1 MSDRKPTPAELLK
14 RAKEQKERE
23 LRAQSSPS
31 MMPSSS
37 SSQVIPFS
45 SSSAVPPV
53 SSSSSDYGPNTT
65 DTIKSSSTAPE
76 EKKKTDTPQA
86 PKAPPR
92 KSADGGKKDGTKKN
106 PDAGLD
112 IFAGYTPPK
121 REDTSNSDTEPR
133 EDYNLNWVDPAS
145 TRPTAPVNDEH
156 RTVLQAMMGWDDV
169 PYGRRWNHFIEHGF
183 TGMHGEPFKELMQ
196 LVNAENQAGT
206 GNGSTTYGQELRAK
220 EQHRKS
226 IIGQWDKLL
235 SEWNS
240 GRYASGDAYTVNE
253 FFREAERLRNEYAN
267 AGYNPNEL
275 RRPSINAG
283 GFQQGF
289 QKSLQDDRTKLD
301 WLGGWLNDIQQNIAK
316 NPNWLNDPQAQL
328 YFDKL
333 SEYVILN
340 MAQSRG
346 AIADAEKVRAQVEA
360 MPRADRLVYDR
371 FMNMYFNANL
381 VAQMEALAREGDYN
395 AKAYLEDMDNF
406 IGLTDQGKGAYGTI
420 DENGEIILSDRAQH
434 YLNAASLAV
443 RAAMGD
449 SNTPLEVNSAI
460 TSYDNAKDAFQN
472 YVMQNAN
479 VDRKM
484 VWDTALAQ
492 YGIYLDQFNRKLPEL
507 GLLWGWQHKGPALDQ
522 TLGDKLG
529 KWQSMQGVS
538 DVMQNAML
546 GIGHIPKPIDDPTG
560 KRGGKGG
567 GAVSKNS
574 NIPKNAVWDP
584 VRKKY
589 RWKQNGQWRFS
600 K

>member
-1 MSDRKPTPAELLK
+1 M
-14 RAKEQKERE
+14 
-23 LRAQSSPS
+23 
-31 MMPSSS
+31 
-37 SSQVIPFS
+37 V
-45 SSSAVPPV
+45 
-53 SSSSSDYGPNTT
+53 
-65 DTIKSSSTAPE
+65 KSSSTAPE
-76 EKKKTDTPQA
+76 EKKKTETP
-86 PKAPPR
+86 PTSKAPPR
-92 KSADGGKKDGTKKN
+92 NKGNGNKDKTPTGDSSGN
-106 PDAGLD
+106 LD
-112 IFAGYTPPK
+112 LFTGYTPPK
-121 REDTSNSDTEPR
+121 RDDTSTSDGEQR
-133 EDYNLNWVDPAS
+133 EDYNLNWVEPESAQANEPL
-145 TRPTAPVNDEH
+145 TDEH

-206 GNGSTTYGQELRAK
+206 GRNSSTYGQELRAK
-220 EQHRKS
+220 EQHRKA
-226 IIGQWDKLL
+226 ILGQWDKLL

-253 FFREAERLRNEYAN
+253 FFREAERLRNEYAK

-289 QKSLQDDRTKLD
+289 QKALQDDRSKLD
-301 WLGGWLNDIQQNIAK
+301 WLGGWMNDIQQNIAK
-316 NPNWLNDPQAQL
+316 DPNWLNSTQAQM

-346 AIADAEKVRAQVEA
+346 AIADAEKVRAQVAA

-381 VAQMEALAREGDYN
+381 VAQMEALAREGDFN

-406 IGLTDQGKGAYGTI
+406 IGLSEQGKGAYGTI
-420 DENGEIILSDRAQH
+420 DENGQIVVGDRAQH

-449 SNTPLEVNSAI
+449 SDTPLEISSAI

-479 VDRKM
+479 TDRKM
-484 VWDTALAQ
+484 VWNTALSQ
-492 YGIYLDQFNRKLPEL
+492 YGIYNDEFNRKLPQL
-507 GLLWGWQHKGPALDQ
+507 GLLWGWQHKGPAIDE
-522 TLGDKLG
+522 TLGDRLG
-529 KWQSMQGVS
+529 KWQATQGVS
-538 DVMQNAML
+538 DVMENAML
-546 GIGHIPKPIDDPTG
+546 GVGNIPQPVNDPVG

-567 GAVSKNS
+567 GAKSTNS